1 MCADTSSVVRAVRGL
16 GGGGEMLHLIL
27 TIDLL
32 LFSEPDKFA
41 WSKLWVI
48 ALVLAVQKCWQ
59 YNTL

>member
-16 GGGGEMLHLIL
+16 GGKMLHLIL
-27 TIDLL
+27 AIDLL

-59 YNTL
+59 DNTL

>member
-16 GGGGEMLHLIL
+16 EGKMLHLIL

-59 YNTL
+59 DNTL